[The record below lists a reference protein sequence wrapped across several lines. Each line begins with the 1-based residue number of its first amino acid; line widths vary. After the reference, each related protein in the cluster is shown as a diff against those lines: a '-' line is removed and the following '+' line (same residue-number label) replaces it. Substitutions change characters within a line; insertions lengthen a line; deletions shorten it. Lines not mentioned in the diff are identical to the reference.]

1 MLRCRGGCVGL
12 CVRVGRERNT
22 EPFLLVEKS
31 LAARASR
38 HVVILRF
45 LFDLTVFFLVLLP
58 MAARVSALG
67 LSALARAGP
76 TRRCCATEISFLL
89 EQ

>member
-1 MLRCRGGCVGL
+1 M
-12 CVRVGRERNT
+12 
-22 EPFLLVEKS
+22 LVEKS

-67 LSALARAGP
+67 LSALAQSGP
-76 TRRCCATEISFLL
+76 DSSVLCDRDFFLACCKIPFF
-89 EQ
+89 